1 MHHISISR
9 QGYRESET
17 GENAAVNLKLRITNV
32 GKFLAS
38 APVFCLVALGAAS
51 AQQKEIIFPT
61 TGGAFEQGQRAAWFE
76 PFTKATGIKVTTVTA
91 TDAEQRTRAQAM
103 VQSGNVTWDTIANV
117 DIVAESEQ
125 NRAITVD
132 MTEFCKQFKD
142 RKDLNPKACTAAG
155 VMTSLNGTLLVY
167 NGDKFKGKK
176 PETWADF
183 WNVNDFPGPR
193 ALPNLGDPWRVL
205 AAALMADGVPSDKL
219 FPLDLERALKKLDQ
233 IKPHVQLWWKT
244 GDQSQQGFRN
254 GDYVIGMIWGTR
266 ATALRKENQPVEM
279 SWDGAFMLADMLQL
293 LKGAPHPQET
303 MELMK
308 FYLDNPEVQARF
320 TEKFSIT
327 PPSQDAIARMDEAA
341 KKNIP
346 TNPEIF
352 KKLVTADAAWINAN
366 REKMLT
372 HWNEWLQK

>member
-1 MHHISISR
+1 MALNLSR
-9 QGYRESET
+9 KFVKRPAVFLT
-17 GENAAVNLKLRITNV
+17 AA
-32 GKFLAS
+32 
-38 APVFCLVALGAAS
+38 ALGGAVVSTAL
-51 AQQKEIIFPT
+51 AQQKEVVYPT
-61 TGGAFEQGQRAAWFE
+61 TGGAFEQGQRSAWFE

-132 MTEFCKQFKD
+132 LTDFCKQFKD

-167 NGDKFKGKK
+167 NGEKFKGKK

-183 WNVNDFPGPR
+183 WNVKDFPGPR
-193 ALPNLGDPWRVL
+193 ALPNLSDPWRVL

-219 FPLDLERALKKLDQ
+219 FPLDIERAFKKLDE

-254 GDYVIGMIWGTR
+254 GDYTIGMIWGTR

-279 SWDGAFMLADMLQL
+279 SWNGAFMLADVVQL
-293 LKGAPHPQET
+293 LKGAPHPEET
-303 MELMK
+303 KALMK
-308 FYLDNPEVQARF
+308 YYLDNPEVQARF

-327 PPSQDAIARMDEAA
+327 PPSQDAIAKMDENAR
-341 KKNIP
+341 KNIP
-346 TNPEIF
+346 TDPAIF

-372 HWNEWLQK
+372 RWNEWLQK

>member
-1 MHHISISR
+1 MNLNLHIKSGARSVVALS
-9 QGYRESET
+9 GS
-17 GENAAVNLKLRITNV
+17 AAL
-32 GKFLAS
+32 
-38 APVFCLVALGAAS
+38 FCLLAVDALS
-51 AQQKEIIFPT
+51 AQQQEIIFPT

-132 MTEFCKQFKD
+132 MTDFCKQFKD

-155 VMTSLNGTLLVY
+155 VMTSQNGTLLVY
-167 NGDKFKGKK
+167 NGDKFKGKT
-176 PETWADF
+176 PQTWADF
-183 WNVNDFPGPR
+183 WNVEDFPGPR

-219 FPLDLERALKKLDQ
+219 FPLDLDRAFKKLSQ

-254 GDYVIGMIWGTR
+254 GDYVVGMIWGTR

-279 SWDGAFMLADMLQL
+279 SWDGAFMLADVLQL
-293 LKGAPHPQET
+293 LKGAPHPEET
-303 MELMK
+303 KALMK
-308 FYLDNPEVQARF
+308 FYLDHPEVQARF

-327 PPSQDAIARMDEAA
+327 PPSQDAIAKMDEAA

-372 HWNEWLQK
+372 QWNEWLQK

>member
-38 APVFCLVALGAAS
+38 APVFCLIALGPAS